1 MAYEYGSESKRL
13 ELPNPYQLQNRLLW
27 LCGALLV
34 IAGVVS
40 LLWARRA
47 IEQSELRLAGAPLLA
62 GLLLL
67 GAGLA
72 AAATA
77 ATRLRFF
84 FGRGRPASLAPD
96 IAPGATGGS
105 AAATAIKEMLRQG
118 GLTYPEPQGAIE
130 GLLYHWAPTLI
141 TAPREVQ
148 ALARRYMFNL
158 AAIAAT
164 LLSFAFSWFVF
175 GNVVTRPW
183 IGILYFV
190 FGAVFLLRPV
200 LTQHKARVTTA
211 SLVGLVAVA
220 ILGPVLIGLVA
231 PKLPPLG
238 AFSLDTQTFVMLGTA
253 LVACAL
259 AMAAILAQVDAAPQT
274 RASVEQQRLS
284 MNAPPSTL
292 MDELDRV
299 MQASWTERIPNR
311 RYARI
316 EPVTTAATP
325 AGNFA
330 GELFE
335 ESQPMPIS
343 GTKAPTVAAAL
354 AAPRDR
360 ALLLLDLYATLLVLV
375 AIGMTLLFVRGFDAT
390 APWQQNR
397 FSLVGTSAILALVAA
412 FCFNAS
418 ARLWGRFNFE
428 SILTWVEMVGS
439 WQTSRI
445 GTGNNF
451 SSRMNTENNIV
462 RTEAMTLRVWRARIE
477 SVVFGKDD
485 ARQVTAMFSTE
496 QEAKA
501 LSEQL
506 MQFARSQSVL
516 VAPFSGEDEQRIAAL
531 NAGERAMDAGAPH
544 AAAAAQLHRE
554 LQTAAAHQSVGFVGS
569 AAVAPGAV
577 AAGSAALPARK
588 RFCSA
593 CGTEATAGAKFCAN
607 CAAPLAPPA

>member
-1 MAYEYGSESKRL
+1 MSYEYGSESKLL

-27 LCGALLV
+27 LCALLLV
-34 IAGVVS
+34 GAGVVS
-40 LLWARRA
+40 LLWARSA

-67 GAGLA
+67 AAGLV

-84 FGRGRPASLAPD
+84 FGRGRPASLAPE
-96 IAPGATGGS
+96 IPAGASGGS
-105 AAATAIKEMLRQG
+105 AAATAIKEILRQG
-118 GLTYPEPQGAIE
+118 GLTYPEPQGAVE
-130 GLLYHWAPTLI
+130 GVLYHWAPTLI

-148 ALARRYMFNL
+148 LLARRYMFNL

-175 GNVVTRPW
+175 GNAVTRPW
-183 IGILYFV
+183 IGILYFL

-200 LTQHKARVTTA
+200 LSQHKAQVTTA
-211 SLVGLVAVA
+211 SLVGLVAAA
-220 ILGPVLIGLVA
+220 ILGPVAIGLVA

-274 RASVEQQRLS
+274 RASVEQERLS

-299 MQASWTERIPNR
+299 MQSSWTERIPNR

-316 EPVTTAATP
+316 EPVVAAATP
-325 AGNFA
+325 SGNFA
-330 GELFE
+330 GEVFE
-335 ESQPMPIS
+335 ESQPLPIS
-343 GTKAPTVAAAL
+343 GTKAPTVTAAL
-354 AAPRDR
+354 STPRHR
-360 ALLLLDLYATLLVLV
+360 ALLLLDLYATVLVLA
-375 AIGMTLLFVRGFDAT
+375 AIGMTLVFVRNFDVA

-397 FSLVGTSAILALVAA
+397 FSLVGTSAILAFVAA
-412 FCFNAS
+412 FCFQAS

-451 SSRMNTENNIV
+451 TSRMNTENNVV
-462 RTEAMTLRVWRARIE
+462 RTEAMTLRIWRARIE

-501 LSEQL
+501 LAAQL

-516 VAPFSGEDEQRIAAL
+516 VAPFSGEDEKRIAAL
-531 NAGERAMDAGAPH
+531 NAGERAMDAGAPSD
-544 AAAAAQLHRE
+544 ASAAQLQRDLH
-554 LQTAAAHQSVGFVGS
+554 TAAAHQAVGFTS
-569 AAVAPGAV
+569 AVAG
-577 AAGSAALPARK
+577 AAGAAPASPRR

-593 CGTEATAGAKFCAN
+593 CGSEAQPDARFCAN
-607 CAAPLAPPA
+607 CAAPLPQPA

>member
-1 MAYEYGSESKRL
+1 MSYEYGSESKLL

-27 LCGALLV
+27 LCAAILVGAG
-34 IAGVVS
+34 IVS
-40 LLWARRA
+40 LLWARTA
-47 IEQSELRLAGAPLLA
+47 MEDSALRLVAAPLLA

-67 GAGLA
+67 GAGLV
-72 AAATA
+72 AATAA

-84 FGRGRPASLAPD
+84 FGRGRPASLAPE
-96 IAPGATGGS
+96 IPPGATGGS
-105 AAATAIKEMLRQG
+105 PAANGIKEILRQG

-130 GLLYHWAPTLI
+130 GLLYHWSPRLI

-148 ALARRYMFNL
+148 LLARRTMFNL

-164 LLSFAFSWFVF
+164 LASFAFSWFFF
-175 GNVVTRPW
+175 GNAVTRPW
-183 IGILYFV
+183 ISILYFV
-190 FGAVFLLRPV
+190 FGLIFLLRPV
-200 LTQHKARVTTA
+200 LSQHKARVTTA
-211 SLVGLVAVA
+211 SLVGLIAAA
-220 ILGPVLIGLVA
+220 ILGPVAIGLVA
-231 PKLPPLG
+231 PRLPPLG
-238 AFSLDTQTFVMLGTA
+238 SFSLDTQTFVMLVTA

-299 MQASWTERIPNR
+299 MQSGWTERIPNR

-316 EPVTTAATP
+316 DPVTTAATP
-325 AGNFA
+325 SGNFA
-330 GELFE
+330 GELLE
-335 ESQPMPIS
+335 ETQPLPIS
-343 GTKAPTVAAAL
+343 GTKAPTLAAAL
-354 AAPRDR
+354 AAPRHR
-360 ALLLLDLYATLLVLV
+360 ALLLLDLYATVLV
-375 AIGMTLLFVRGFDAT
+375 VVATAMTLIFVRNFDAA

-397 FSLVGTSAILALVAA
+397 FSLVGTSAILAFVAA
-412 FCFNAS
+412 FCLQAS

-451 SSRMNTENNIV
+451 TSRINTENSVV
-462 RTEAMTLRVWRARIE
+462 RTEAMTLRIWRARIE

-496 QEAKA
+496 QEARA
-501 LSEQL
+501 LAHDL

-516 VAPFSGEDEQRIAAL
+516 VAPFSGEDEKRIAAL
-531 NAGERAMDAGAPH
+531 NAGEQAMASGADAGS
-544 AAAAAQLHRE
+544 AAQLHRE
-554 LQTAAAHQSVGFVGS
+554 LQTAAAQGGRGVLARPE
-569 AAVAPGAV
+569 AAATAPA
-577 AAGSAALPARK
+577 SR
-588 RFCSA
+588 RFCPA
-593 CGTEATAGAKFCAN
+593 CGTEAATGARFCSN
-607 CAAPLAPPA
+607 CAAPLAA

>member
-1 MAYEYGSESKRL
+1 MSYEYGSESKRL
-13 ELPNPYQLQNRLLW
+13 ELPNPYRLQNRLLW

-40 LLWARRA
+40 LLWAKA
-47 IEQSELRLAGAPLLA
+47 AMEESALRLVAAPLLA

-67 GAGLA
+67 AAGIA
-72 AAATA
+72 TAATA
-77 ATRLRFF
+77 STRLRFF
-84 FGRGRPASLAPD
+84 FGRGRPASLAPE
-96 IAPGATGGS
+96 IPAGAVGGS
-105 AAATAIKEMLRQG
+105 PAAIAVKEMLRQG

-148 ALARRYMFNL
+148 ALARRDMFNL
-158 AAIAAT
+158 MAIAAT
-164 LLSFAFSWFVF
+164 LASFAFSWFVF

-183 IGILYFV
+183 IGILYFC
-190 FGAVFLLRPV
+190 FGVVFLLRPI
-200 LTQHKARVTTA
+200 LTQNKARVTSL
-211 SLVGLVAVA
+211 SLVGLIAIA
-220 ILGPVLIGLVA
+220 ILGPVAFGLVA
-231 PKLPPLG
+231 DKLPSLG
-238 AFSLDTQTFVMLGTA
+238 AFTLDTQTFVMLATA

-259 AMAAILAQVDAAPQT
+259 AMAAILAQVDGSPQT
-274 RASVEQQRLS
+274 RASAVQERLS

-292 MDELDRV
+292 MDELDRL
-299 MQASWTERIPNR
+299 MQSSWTERIPNR

-316 EPVTTAATP
+316 DPVTAAATP

-330 GELFE
+330 GELVE

-343 GTKAPTVAAAL
+343 GMAAPTVASAIAT
-354 AAPRDR
+354 PRHR
-360 ALLLLDLYATLLVLV
+360 ALLLLDLYATALVLIAAV
-375 AIGMTLLFVRGFDAT
+375 MTLVFVRQFDAT

-412 FCFNAS
+412 FCFQSA

-451 SSRMNTENNIV
+451 SSRMNTENNVV
-462 RTEAMTLRVWRARIE
+462 RTEAMTLRVWRARVE
-477 SVVFGKDD
+477 SVVFGKDE

-496 QEAKA
+496 AEAKA
-501 LSEQL
+501 LAAEL
-506 MQFARSQSVL
+506 MQFARGQSVL
-516 VAPFSGEDEQRIAAL
+516 VAPFSGEDEKRIAAL
-531 NAGERAMDAGAPH
+531 NAGERAMEGGAAPS
-544 AAAAAQLHRE
+544 ASAAQLHRD
-554 LQTAAAHQSVGFVGS
+554 LNTTAALASVGMNPAPT
-569 AAVAPGAV
+569 AAPVAP
-577 AAGSAALPARK
+577 

-593 CGTEATAGAKFCAN
+593 CGTAAPAGARFCAH
-607 CAAPLAPPA
+607 CAAPLSA

>member
-1 MAYEYGSESKRL
+1 MSYEYGSDSKRL
-13 ELPNPYQLQNRLLW
+13 ELPNPYRLQNRLLW

-34 IAGVVS
+34 LAGVVS
-40 LLWARRA
+40 LLWARNA
-47 IEQSELRLAGAPLLA
+47 MATSDLRLAAAPLVA

-84 FGRGRPASLAPD
+84 FGRGRPASLAPE
-96 IAPGATGGS
+96 IPQGANGES
-105 AAATAIKEMLRQG
+105 PAATTVKEMLRQG
-118 GLTYPEPQGAIE
+118 GLTYPEPQGAVE

-164 LLSFAFSWFVF
+164 LVSYLFSWFVF
-175 GNVVTRPW
+175 GNLATRPW
-183 IGILYFV
+183 IGILYFL
-190 FGAVFLLRPV
+190 FGVVFLLRPV
-200 LTQHKARVTTA
+200 LSQHRARVTTA

-220 ILGPVLIGLVA
+220 ILGPVAIGLVA
-231 PKLPPLG
+231 AKLPPLG
-238 AFSLDTQTFVMLGTA
+238 AFTLDAQTFVMLGTA

-259 AMAAILAQVDAAPQT
+259 AMVAILAQVDAAPQT

-292 MDELDRV
+292 MTELDRIL
-299 MQASWTERIPNR
+299 QSGWTERIPNR

-335 ESQPMPIS
+335 ESQPLPTS
-343 GTKAPTVAAAL
+343 GTEAPTVAAAL
-354 AAPRDR
+354 AAPRHR
-360 ALLLLDLYATLLVLV
+360 ALLVIDLYATVLVLA
-375 AIGMTLLFVRGFDAT
+375 AIGLTLVFVRGFDAT
-390 APWQQNR
+390 APWQANR
-397 FSLVGTSAILALVAA
+397 YSLVGTSAILAFVAA
-412 FCFNAS
+412 FCLQAS
-418 ARLWGRFNFE
+418 SRLWGRFNFE

-451 SSRMNTENNIV
+451 SSRMNTENNVV

-501 LSEQL
+501 LAEQL

-544 AAAAAQLHRE
+544 AAAAAQLHRD
-554 LQTAAAHQSVGFVGS
+554 LQTAAAH
-569 AAVAPGAV
+569 AAVGMSGAASPAAP
-577 AAGSAALPARK
+577 RK
-588 RFCSA
+588 LFCSA
-593 CGTEATAGAKFCAN
+593 CGTEAQTGAKFCAN
-607 CAAPLAPPA
+607 CAAPLPPVARS